1 MSEKRVL
8 LFLAQGFEDLEA
20 VTILDVCG
28 WTAYRPNLPKI
39 LVTTTG
45 FHKDVKSRFGLRI
58 PVDCL
63 ADAVDASHFDA
74 FVLPGG
80 FHSHGYDEA
89 YDRRVH
95 ELARAIH
102 EKGGVV
108 ATMCVGAIPI
118 AEAGLLRGRRAT
130 TYPLSRHHDNVGRLA
145 SAGALPSDEALVE
158 DNRIISC
165 RAPSESLHVA
175 TRLLALLVG
184 EDAANEVTGFFSGTS
199 GTASVQRRPAG
210 PAN

>member
-1 MSEKRVL
+1 MTGRPLRRAGLGLPDRIALIRVRL
-8 LFLAQGFEDLEA
+8 GLSQGFEDLEA

-45 FHKDVKSRFGLRI
+45 FHENVKSRFGLRI

-95 ELARAIH
+95 ELARVIH
-102 EKGGVV
+102 EV
-108 ATMCVGAIPI
+108 
-118 AEAGLLRGRRAT
+118 
-130 TYPLSRHHDNVGRLA
+130 
-145 SAGALPSDEALVE
+145 
-158 DNRIISC
+158 
-165 RAPSESLHVA
+165 
-175 TRLLALLVG
+175 
-184 EDAANEVTGFFSGTS
+184 AAN
-199 GTASVQRRPAG
+199 
-210 PAN
+210 ANSS